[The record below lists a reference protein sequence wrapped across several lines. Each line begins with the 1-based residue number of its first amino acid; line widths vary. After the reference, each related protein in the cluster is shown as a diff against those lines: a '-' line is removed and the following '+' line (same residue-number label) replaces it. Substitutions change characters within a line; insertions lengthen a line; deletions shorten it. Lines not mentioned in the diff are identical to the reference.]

1 MYTPEIRDGINMATA
16 KAKHDNVLIM
26 DKTIMRSEGDD
37 LFLYQGGKR
46 IARRG
51 RPGTRQAGQWISIE
65 PSIEVR
71 EMRKAGES
79 LVDVVYLQN
88 DDCDNRVG
96 LVTLWHSLIVAIAV
110 SI

>member
-65 PSIEVR
+65 PGIEVR

>member
-1 MYTPEIRDGINMATA
+1 MYTPKIRDGINMATA

-65 PSIEVR
+65 PGIEVR

-79 LVDVVYLQN
+79 LVDVVYLRN
-88 DDCDNRVG
+88 DDCDNRG
-96 LVTLWHSLIVAIAV
+96 RLVTLWHSLIVAIAV

>member
-1 MYTPEIRDGINMATA
+1 ME
-16 KAKHDNVLIM
+16 
-26 DKTIMRSEGDD
+26 
-37 LFLYQGGKR
+37 
-46 IARRG
+46 
-51 RPGTRQAGQWISIE
+51 PG
-65 PSIEVR
+65 IEVR
-71 EMRKAGES
+71 EMRNAGES